1 MTPLIDNGAVLGAY
15 DRVMLTG
22 GHALILANHH
32 GVKTDIF
39 FWNDMLGDVYRFHV
53 TQDVLDAVYSD
64 SFATMTLATFAEF
77 YELHRV

>member
-1 MTPLIDNGAVLGAY
+1 MTPLIEKGAVIGAY
-15 DRVMLTG
+15 NKVMLSD
-22 GHALILANHH
+22 GHALILANHR

-39 FWNDMLGDVYRFHV
+39 VWIDSLCDVYRFHA

-64 SFATMTLATFAEF
+64 SFATMTLKAFAEF